1 MTVPHLSAIAKLAP
15 HLTPRNREALLKQAT
30 HRSKRQIEELIAEL
44 APRPD
49 APALMRKLPERRT
62 LPRPALPLGP
72 DRVGVVELCP
82 DGVPP
87 PAPAPGPPP
96 VVQPLAPARYKVQ
109 FRYRQ
114 VHVFAVGS
122 AHSDTWCSGSRS
134 VATWR
139 REPGDKWALV
149 LRDGKGGKKELSH
162 GGAESDL
169 GELAV
174 APQALI
180 VGA

>member
-1 MTVPHLSAIAKLAP
+1 MSHT
-15 HLTPRNREALLKQAT
+15 
-30 HRSKRQIEELIAEL
+30 EL
-44 APRPD
+44 R
-49 APALMRKLPERRT
+49 
-62 LPRPALPLGP
+62 
-72 DRVGVVELCP
+72 P
-82 DGVPP
+82 DGVGAS
-87 PAPAPGPPP
+87 PAPAPGPPALL
-96 VVQPLAPARYKVQ
+96 QPLSPARYKVQ